1 MPNRPP
7 RGNLTATLVVVALL
21 ELIVGRLLGRLFL
34 SPGCHA
40 GLGCLVLRGGPYLL
54 HLTGALTLV
63 VAAGGMVGHL
73 KRGELFPRG
82 MRLTIAALCLIFLLL
97 LAVSLFFGRL
107 PERYQIHLE
116 TSFGFVVALLL
127 LSFVG
132 SEGVSARARAGFA
145 LFALPV
151 LLHVAA
157 LVAARGDWLTHG
169 AVTPERL
176 IALGEIVLLFAAV
189 TSPLLLPPVTIPAT
203 RVGAGLALAAGV
215 TAFFFVAFLGRTDL
229 VQTVALYGVQLEL
242 PRALSLLGGFYV
254 LALFGFLT
262 AVTVLLLSPGPTRL
276 TGLGVCLMGIAGYQT
291 SSPVSLGLSLCGLLS
306 LATGLKRAAL
316 TVTGSAQAPL
326 AIAAWKSL
334 LGAVAHAI
342 SDAPTIGEEPLVVE
356 VTSAGNSLAA
366 GDSDTG
372 SVRTQRRGRAVV
384 LTLRRFQS
392 IVREIDATVG
402 TPGDSLADATIES
415 HEAWLGRPEEDR
427 VSLPRVKT
435 GDSAFDRKLSVH
447 GRAPVQEPE
456 LRRRILSLSEGTITL
471 WAGRAA
477 RFVAPGNPTEPLR
490 RFTLPTGAAAT
501 RSLVGLVDTL
511 IDLIEASEQGAPPD
525 VA

>member
-1 MPNRPP
+1 M
-7 RGNLTATLVVVALL
+7 
-21 ELIVGRLLGRLFL
+21 
-34 SPGCHA
+34 
-40 GLGCLVLRGGPYLL
+40 LRGGPYLL
-54 HLTGALTLV
+54 HLTGVLTLM
-63 VAAGGMVGHL
+63 VAAGGMAGHL

-82 MRLTIAALCLIFLLL
+82 MRLTIAALSLIFLLL
-97 LAVSLFFGRL
+97 VAVSLFFGRL

-127 LSFVG
+127 LSFIG

-157 LVAARGDWLTHG
+157 LVAARGDWLTHA

-176 IALGEIVLLFAAV
+176 VAVGEFVLLFAAV
-189 TSPLLLPPVTIPAT
+189 TSPLLLPPAATPAS

-242 PRALSLLGGFYV
+242 PRALSFLGGFYV

-316 TVTGSAQAPL
+316 TVAEPAAQAPL

-334 LGAVAHAI
+334 LGAVARAI
-342 SDAPTIGEEPLVVE
+342 SDAPTIGEEALAVE
-356 VTSAGNSLAA
+356 VTSAGHPLGA

-415 HEAWLGRPEEDR
+415 HEAWLGRPEENR

-447 GRAPVQEPE
+447 GRAPIQEPE

-490 RFTLPTGAAAT
+490 RFTLPTGPTAT
-501 RSLVGLVDTL
+501 RLLVGLVDTL
-511 IDLIEASEQGAPPD
+511 IDLIEASERGAPPD